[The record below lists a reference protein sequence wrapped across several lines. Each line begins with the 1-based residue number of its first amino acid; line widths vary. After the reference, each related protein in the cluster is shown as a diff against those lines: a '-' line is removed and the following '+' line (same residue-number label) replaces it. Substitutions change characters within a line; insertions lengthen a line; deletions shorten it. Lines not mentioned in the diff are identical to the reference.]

1 MRQRDPMR
9 QHLRAAVT
17 HTDVPGSRLD
27 EMAAEPRVMVGTWGA
42 WIILISS
49 ESVPSRNS
57 KCP

>member
-1 MRQRDPMR
+1 MR